1 MSDVKL
7 FPSFFIKRRKKT
19 RFSDEI
25 TWPRVYNNT
34 GEGK

>member
-7 FPSFFIKRRKKT
+7 FLSFFIKKRKKI

-25 TWPRVYNNT
+25 TWSRVYNNT